1 MKKSIT
7 INVRTL
13 VIIVSFFV
21 MIFAGVYIY
30 NIIYK
35 DRTEH
40 IIEKLKTVDDM
51 TKTLEE
57 TDKAFKNRKEE
68 ISATWKKRSEEI
80 ENQVRNMAP
89 NDVIANWSN
98 LVNDYRKER
107 ERRNTTD

>member
-1 MKKSIT
+1 M
-7 INVRTL
+7 
-13 VIIVSFFV
+13 
-21 MIFAGVYIY
+21 
-30 NIIYK
+30 IYK

-57 TDKAFKNRKEE
+57 TDKAFKDRKEE
-68 ISATWKKRSEEI
+68 INATWKKRSEEI